1 MLTLK
6 NIHVIGF
13 RSLSEIN
20 LPLQNLSIFIGKNNA
35 GKSNILL
42 AIKFLL
48 EASVK
53 EISSEDFYKS
63 ETEQVEK
70 IEIIG
75 DFIVPVEYMAL
86 CDEKHRNR
94 IQNCIVDDVLR
105 VRRTISK
112 SDNDKVKIS
121 SMEFWQPDKREYS
134 TVTGIDA
141 AFKQFLPEV
150 IFIEAFKDPS
160 EESQA
165 KGTAALGKILK
176 QIVEQV
182 SDKINDDVMSA
193 ISVAE
198 KKFNRMMLGGIETD
212 DRPDELK
219 RVESRIKSHIQEVFS
234 GSDVRLKFNLPNV
247 SDLISTAT
255 VELKDRGPWTAPDG
269 KGQGFQR
276 VLYVALLQTLAD
288 ELRDETAEVNRP
300 FILLYEEPETFLHPA
315 LQREVGNI
323 LESISKT
330 NQVVAASHSPI
341 LVTPSRLEN
350 VVIVRQELH
359 PNPHKTNFYIP
370 DSSLFERDDDRN
382 IISLLKLNN
391 SSDFLFSDFILV
403 VEGVSD
409 RFLIESSWD
418 KVRGKFDK
426 KFETISII
434 ESGGKDVVP
443 VWISYLAKMGYPVKG
458 CVDLDFLWNG
468 SGKLLTDDVIVGK
481 FCEKFWGMVE
491 KAGYCELDK
500 DGKPKHS
507 LKNGNKKDAFKFI
520 VGDKPDKELNKWA
533 KLMFIEL
540 KKKNIWVLT
549 QGEIESYFGLSS
561 TSKTQYVSV
570 GQEIRSG
577 KVEVPDEIEKI
588 LTWLF
593 E

>member
-6 NIHVIGF
+6 NLHVKGF
-13 RSLSEIN
+13 RSLTDIN
-20 LPLQNLSIFIGKNNA
+20 LPLQNLSVFIGKNNA

-42 AIKFLL
+42 AIKLLL
-48 EASVK
+48 EASTKDVADN
-53 EISSEDFYKS
+53 DFYKN
-63 ETEQVEK
+63 ELEQAEL

-75 DFIVPVEYMAL
+75 EFIVPPEYLDL
-86 CDEKHRNR
+86 CEAKHKPK
-94 IQNCIVDDVLR
+94 IQNCIVDDVLT
-105 VRRTISK
+105 VRRLIT
-112 SDNDKVKIS
+112 KVDGKPKA
-121 SMEFWQPDKREYS
+121 QPLELKQPESGEYN
-134 TVTGIDA
+134 TPTGIDA
-141 AFKQFLPEV
+141 AFKQLLPEV

-160 EESQA
+160 EESKT

-182 SDKINDDVMSA
+182 SDKINDDVMAA

-198 KKFNRMMLGGIETD
+198 KKFNRIILDGKESD

-219 RVESRIKSHIQEVFS
+219 RVEGRIKSHIQDVFS
-234 GSDVRLKFNLPNV
+234 ASDVRLKYNLPNV
-247 SDLISTAT
+247 SDLIATAT

-276 VLYVALLQTLAD
+276 ILYVALLQTLAD
-288 ELRDETAEVNRP
+288 ELRDEAAAINRP
-300 FILLYEEPETFLHPA
+300 FILLYEEPEAFLHPA

-323 LESISKT
+323 IESISKT
-330 NQVVAASHSPI
+330 NQVVVASHSPI
-341 LVTPSRLEN
+341 LVNPSRLEN
-350 VVIVRQELH
+350 VVIVRQELA

-370 DSSLFERDDDRN
+370 DSSLFEHDDDRN
-382 IISLLKLNN
+382 MISLLKLNN

-409 RFLIESSWD
+409 RFLVESSWD

-426 KFETISII
+426 RFETISII
-434 ESGGKDVVP
+434 ESGGKDVLP
-443 VWISYLAKMGYPVKG
+443 VWIGYLAKMGFPVKG

-468 SGKLLTDDVIVGK
+468 SGKILTDDVTVGK
-481 FCEKFWGMVE
+481 FCEKFWGMAKE
-491 KAGYCELDK
+491 ADYCELDK
-500 DGKPKHS
+500 NKEPKHS
-507 LKNGNKKDAFKFI
+507 LKSGCKKDAFKFI

-533 KLMFIEL
+533 KHIFVEL
-540 KKKNIWVLT
+540 RKKNIWVLT
-549 QGEIESYFGLSS
+549 QGEIEDYFGLSPS
-561 TSKTQYVSV
+561 SKPQYVSV

-577 KVEVPDEIEKI
+577 KVVVPDEIEKI

>member
-6 NIHVIGF
+6 NIHVKGF
-13 RSLSEIN
+13 RSLTDIN
-20 LPLQNLSIFIGKNNA
+20 LPLQNLSVFIGKNNA

-42 AIKFLL
+42 AIKLLL
-48 EASVK
+48 EASTKDVADN
-53 EISSEDFYKS
+53 DFYKN
-63 ETEQVEK
+63 EMEQAEL

-75 DFIVPVEYMAL
+75 EFIVPPEYLDL
-86 CDEKHRNR
+86 CEAKHKPK
-94 IQNCIVDDVLR
+94 IQNCIVDDVLT
-105 VRRTISK
+105 VRRLITKVDSK
-112 SDNDKVKIS
+112 PKA
-121 SMEFWQPDKREYS
+121 QPLELKQPESGEYNIP
-134 TVTGIDA
+134 TGIDA
-141 AFKQFLPEV
+141 AFKQLLPEV

-160 EESQA
+160 EESKT

-182 SDKINDDVMSA
+182 SDKINDDVMAA

-198 KKFNRMMLGGIETD
+198 KKFNRIILDGEESD

-219 RVESRIKSHIQEVFS
+219 RVEGRIKSHIQDVFS

-276 VLYVALLQTLAD
+276 ILYVALLQTLAD
-288 ELRDETAEVNRP
+288 ELRDDTVAVNRP
-300 FILLYEEPETFLHPA
+300 FILLYEEPEAFLHPA

-323 LESISKT
+323 IESISKT
-330 NQVVAASHSPI
+330 NQVIVASHSPI
-341 LVTPSRLEN
+341 LVNPSRLEN
-350 VVIVRQELH
+350 VVIVRQELA
-359 PNPHKTNFYIP
+359 PNPHKTNFHIP
-370 DSSLFERDDDRN
+370 DSSLFEHDDDRSM
-382 IISLLKLNN
+382 ISLLKLNN
-391 SSDFLFSDFILV
+391 SSEFLFSDFILI

-409 RFLIESSWD
+409 RLLVESSWN
-418 KVRGKFDK
+418 KIRGKFDK

-434 ESGGKDVVP
+434 ESGGKDVLP
-443 VWISYLAKMGYPVKG
+443 VWIGYLAKMGFPVKG

-468 SGKLLTDDVIVGK
+468 SGKVLSDDVVSK
-481 FCEKFWGMVE
+481 FCKKFWSMAE

-500 DGKPKHS
+500 EGKPKHS
-507 LKNGNKKDAFKFI
+507 LKNGSKKDAFKFI
-520 VGDKPDKELNKWA
+520 VGDNPDKELNKWA
-533 KLMFIEL
+533 KHMFVEL
-540 KKKNIWVLT
+540 RKNNIWVLT
-549 QGEIESYFGLSS
+549 QGEIEDYFQLSS
-561 TSKTQYVSV
+561 SSKTQYVSV
-570 GQEIRSG
+570 GHEIRSG